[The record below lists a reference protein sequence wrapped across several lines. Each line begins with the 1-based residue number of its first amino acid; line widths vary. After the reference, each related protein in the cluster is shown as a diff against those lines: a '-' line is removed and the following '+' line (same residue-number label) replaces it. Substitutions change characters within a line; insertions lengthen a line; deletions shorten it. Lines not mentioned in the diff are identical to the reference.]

1 MQYKYNTFVNEEKKI
16 VTVVMPKNN
25 VRAYLLRFFYDRFN
39 DCCSSLVNYVI
50 YKYITRDVVVHAMC
64 SDNDVFD
71 AEKGKRICEK
81 RLAIELCGLR
91 KSIASHYVAELY
103 KEIGR
108 AADIWMLTDQKQEN
122 IREALRKDV
131 E

>member
-1 MQYKYNTFVNEEKKI
+1 MQYNYNTFVNEEKKI
-16 VTVVMPKNN
+16 VTVVMPRNN
-25 VRAYLLRFFYDRFN
+25 VRAYLLKFFYDRFN
-39 DCCSSLVNYVI
+39 DRCSSLVNYVI
-50 YKYITRDVVVHAMC
+50 YKYIARDVVVHARC
-64 SDNDVFD
+64 SDNDAFD

-91 KSIASHYVAELY
+91 KSIASHYVAELN
-103 KEIGR
+103 KEISR
-108 AADIWMLTDQKQEN
+108 AADIWMITDRKQES

>member
-1 MQYKYNTFVNEEKKI
+1 MQYNYGAFVNEEKKI
-16 VTVVMPKNN
+16 VTIIMPKNN
-25 VRAYLLRFFYDRFN
+25 IRADLIKFFYNRFN
-39 DCCSSLVNYVI
+39 YRCSSLINHVI
-50 YKYITRDVVVHAMC
+50 YKYITRDIVVHARC

-91 KSIASHYVAELY
+91 KSIASHYVAEMY

-108 AADIWMLTDQKQEN
+108 AADIWMFADRKQEN